1 MRGSTR
7 LRARSRT
14 PERPSSAL
22 GQWREPDK
30 TGYAF
35 GMHTL
40 LVVIICVVVIPPL
53 AYFRWKSITAAQQA
67 GRNWRRRH
75 DAHKNQAGP

>member
-1 MRGSTR
+1 
-7 LRARSRT
+7 
-14 PERPSSAL
+14 
-22 GQWREPDK
+22 
-30 TGYAF
+30 
-35 GMHTL
+35 MHTL